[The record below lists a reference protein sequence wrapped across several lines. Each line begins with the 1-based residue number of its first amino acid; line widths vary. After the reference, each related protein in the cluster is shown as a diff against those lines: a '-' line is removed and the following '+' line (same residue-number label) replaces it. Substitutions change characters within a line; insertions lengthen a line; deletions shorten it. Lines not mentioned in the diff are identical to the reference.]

1 MHVYIIYIIYIYN
14 IYNIYIY
21 TIYIYIYC
29 VVHVELLVNQVNVG
43 NICNSDQKK
52 HKSRLCASLYEAN
65 QFGDWALEGQASY
78 SSTSEGDTFSW
89 NLDFP

>member
-1 MHVYIIYIIYIYN
+1 MHVYIIYIIYIY
-14 IYNIYIY
+14 
-21 TIYIYIYC
+21 TIYIYC